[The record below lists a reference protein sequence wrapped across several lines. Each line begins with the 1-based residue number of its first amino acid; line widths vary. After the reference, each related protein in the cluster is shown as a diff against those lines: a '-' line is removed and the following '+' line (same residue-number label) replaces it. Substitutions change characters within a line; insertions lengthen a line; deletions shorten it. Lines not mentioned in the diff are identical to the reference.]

1 MGDWAPFASRTCAT
15 RWFLA
20 SDAHTPGCNSFH
32 DIFYVFEISTLKQEG
47 LASTYFKWNVF
58 MLTTSVNRRTFRS
71 FNILPVEFWNNFFHL
86 MLYFSGFFSINEV
99 KGRRDFRSI
108 NCLSTANEK
117 CHLCFNF
124 YMDANVWKTT
134 RIAVRLS
141 APGPE
146 NSNVSG

>member
-1 MGDWAPFASRTCAT
+1 
-15 RWFLA
+15 
-20 SDAHTPGCNSFH
+20 
-32 DIFYVFEISTLKQEG
+32 
-47 LASTYFKWNVF
+47 
-58 MLTTSVNRRTFRS
+58 
-71 FNILPVEFWNNFFHL
+71 